1 MFIKGDVRLDK
12 IIEFKCVPERLV
24 YNSTD
29 FKIYGV
35 SVNSFE
41 YPNVQIGKYGTATI
55 KGNISELNLGIDYI
69 VKAKEV
75 SDSHGV
81 GYNVINIKREKPTT
95 LAATRNFL
103 YEILTPNQTD
113 VLLEAYPD
121 IVDRIMNNRLD
132 DIDLSRTKGIK
143 DYTFNVIKNKVI
155 ENFKL
160 AEIVEEFRGLFNLS
174 TVKKLYDK
182 YTSVDKIKEVIREEP
197 YQCLCRLG
205 GIGFKTADS
214 LLLTLDKDGKEC
226 QKKGEKPVLF
236 FGFDLITSYQR
247 AKACV
252 DYLLDENE
260 NNGNTYMHVGDLKK
274 QFDVLVPEAK
284 TTCHLFLKV
293 IMM

>member
-1 MFIKGDVRLDK
+1 MDK

-41 YPNVQIGKYGTATI
+41 YPDVQIGKYGTATI
-55 KGNISELNLGIDYI
+55 KGNISELNLGVDYI

-81 GYNVINIKREKPTT
+81 GYDVINIKREKPTT

-132 DIDLSRTKGIK
+132 DIDLSKTKGIK

-160 AEIVEEFRGLFNLS
+160 AEIVEEFRR
-174 TVKKLYDK
+174 
-182 YTSVDKIKEVIREEP
+182 II
-197 YQCLCRLG
+197 
-205 GIGFKTADS
+205 
-214 LLLTLDKDGKEC
+214 
-226 QKKGEKPVLF
+226 
-236 FGFDLITSYQR
+236 
-247 AKACV
+247 
-252 DYLLDENE
+252 
-260 NNGNTYMHVGDLKK
+260 
-274 QFDVLVPEAK
+274 
-284 TTCHLFLKV
+284 
-293 IMM
+293 

>member
-1 MFIKGDVRLDK
+1 MDNIVD
-12 IIEFKCVPERLV
+12 FKCVPERLV

-41 YPNVQIGKYGTATI
+41 YPDIKINKYGTATI

-81 GYNVINIKREKPTT
+81 GYDVINIKREKPTT
-95 LAATRNFL
+95 IAATRTFL

-121 IVDRIMNNRLD
+121 IVDRIMKNNLD
-132 DIDLSRTKGIK
+132 DIDLNKTKGIK

-174 TVKKLYDK
+174 KLKKL
-182 YTSVDKIKEVIREEP
+182 
-197 YQCLCRLG
+197 
-205 GIGFKTADS
+205 
-214 LLLTLDKDGKEC
+214 
-226 QKKGEKPVLF
+226 
-236 FGFDLITSYQR
+236 
-247 AKACV
+247 
-252 DYLLDENE
+252 
-260 NNGNTYMHVGDLKK
+260 
-274 QFDVLVPEAK
+274 
-284 TTCHLFLKV
+284 
-293 IMM
+293 

>member
-1 MFIKGDVRLDK
+1 MAIGLKQMKRENSKEVGCILEGDVKLDK

-24 YNSTD
+24 YNSAD

-41 YPNVQIGKYGTATI
+41 YPDVQISKYNTATI
-55 KGNISELNLGIDYI
+55 KGNISELNLGTDYI

-81 GYNVINIKREKPTT
+81 GYDVINIKREKPTT

-174 TVKKLYDK
+174 TVKNCM
-182 YTSVDKIKEVIREEP
+182 TNI
-197 YQCLCRLG
+197 
-205 GIGFKTADS
+205 
-214 LLLTLDKDGKEC
+214 LLLTKSRKLL
-226 QKKGEKPVLF
+226 EKNHISVF
-236 FGFDLITSYQR
+236 
-247 AKACV
+247 
-252 DYLLDENE
+252 
-260 NNGNTYMHVGDLKK
+260 VG
-274 QFDVLVPEAK
+274 
-284 TTCHLFLKV
+284 
-293 IMM
+293 